1 MQRINYNPGRIASTL
16 GYEDFIE
23 TYALTGRPV
32 VLKGGV
38 SLCFGEGRVWDR
50 EALRKDAGDK
60 VKSSSQRCYMEDL
73 LITVAYRSEEVH
85 FPLTARIHSSSCPPH
100 RALAYV
106 APEHRPGNG
115 SRCVG
120 AERAGFCACRF
131 TKCERQGTTVSAS
144 PSLSTATLHARFV
157 HYR

>member
-1 MQRINYNPGRIASTL
+1 MQRINYIPGRIASTL

-60 VKSSSQRCYMEDL
+60 VRPESKAWRCYMEDLLVTVAYSEDL
-73 LITVAYRSEEVH
+73 LITVAYSV
-85 FPLTARIHSSSCPPH
+85 PLTARIHS
-100 RALAYV
+100 R
-106 APEHRPGNG
+106 
-115 SRCVG
+115 
-120 AERAGFCACRF
+120 
-131 TKCERQGTTVSAS
+131 
-144 PSLSTATLHARFV
+144 
-157 HYR
+157 